1 MNLRTQII
9 RGQAVSWFLV
19 LLLSGVVFVSIQQ
32 SLTSAEQRRQ
42 ALAQLTQ
49 IEVIKTDALDL
60 ETGMRGYLLT
70 ADTQFL
76 EPFDRARASFGQDID
91 AERALIPTDGKSA
104 EAARTQ
110 SVMLDTIQ
118 AQVNLWLVT
127 VADPAIDNVKGNAN
141 MAVNIPLQAR
151 GKEMIDQVRST
162 VETYRGDETAI
173 LNGRINAAYRMLTI
187 LKVVTGIG
195 LLGVV
200 VSSLLSG
207 LWLAGAM
214 TKPMARLVH
223 GAQRLADGALDERV
237 AVSGARELRQ
247 VARAFNE
254 MAEKLQASQVDLA
267 GQNAILSEQ
276 ASTLAR
282 SSAIEHTF
290 SDVLRAFTASYDRD
304 AILKDLLA
312 LLAERHGFLVGA
324 VYRYDEWSGAI
335 HRRRRARRRAE
346 PANAA
351 RSARGDRRP
360 DGARSPDHGAGGAR
374 PPSGQYRVGSRARPR
389 DGDRPRLLSGSHH
402 GRDDARPHRPAG
414 RDDAELPHPTRPATR
429 HRPAKSRSIHEPPN
443 ALRPVAGAA
452 GGDREQEP
460 RTSNGRTR

>member
-76 EPFDRARASFGQDID
+76 EPFDRARANFGQDID

-104 EAARTQ
+104 AAARAQ

-118 AQVNLWLVT
+118 AQVNLWLT
-127 VADPAIDNVKGNAN
+127 TIADPSIDNVKSNPN
-141 MAVNIPLQAR
+141 MAVNIPLQVR

-173 LNGRINAAYRMLTI
+173 LNGRIDAAYRMLTI

-214 TKPMARLVH
+214 TKPMARLVR
-223 GAQRLADGALDERV
+223 GAQHLADGALDERV
-237 AVSGARELRQ
+237 PVSGARELTQ

-267 GQNAILSEQ
+267 GQNAILTEQ

-290 SDVLRAFTASYDRD
+290 SDVLRAFTASYDGD
-304 AILKDLLA
+304 AILKICSRCSPIGTDS
-312 LLAERHGFLVGA
+312 
-324 VYRYDEWSGAI
+324 WSVRSIGMTSGVANLSSPPHMGPRGI
-335 HRRRRARRRAE
+335 CKRDSICARGSSARRCSIA
-346 PANAA
+346 
-351 RSARGDRRP
+351 
-360 DGARSPDHGAGGAR
+360 
-374 PPSGQYRVGSRARPR
+374 GSRYYRSTPFF
-389 DGDRPRLLSGSHH
+389 
-402 GRDDARPHRPAG
+402 
-414 RDDAELPHPTRPATR
+414 
-429 HRPAKSRSIHEPPN
+429 RSIPGWISHLP
-443 ALRPVAGAA
+443 A
-452 GGDREQEP
+452 
-460 RTSNGRTR
+460 